1 MARKDPRGE
10 AIAGGLKHGPASTNR
25 RRLSTAALANAAF
38 CAQKTVALP
47 FDTSSADSGS
57 DSLSR
62 LPVRVVLWSIF
73 GLWVA
78 YFLIFTARGMIVG
91 LESDSEV
98 VLRRALVTLAGMTAT
113 VGLWIILRLFDHR
126 TLAVQIGAAVLL
138 AIPTSRAIAQTNI
151 WVFSGLQERLQA
163 RMAEERGFSI
173 SRDEFGNVVIE
184 GPAASVPGDDGIGG
198 PPTMPRGRIVV
209 PNDEDRE
216 RWLILIER
224 ALSQFFLLIAW
235 AALYF
240 ALLAGVRAKDAER
253 WGERFR
259 SAAKAAELRSL
270 RYQVNPHF
278 LFNALNSLSALV
290 MTDRQAKAEEMIQ
303 TLSGFYR
310 HSLAED
316 PTADVSL
323 EDEFDLQRHYLDIE
337 QVRFPKRLKTEF
349 ILPDALKG
357 YRVPGMILQPL
368 VENSVKYG
376 VSQSSRPVTITLAAR
391 EEYGRLVLSVSDD
404 GPGIASASDQGH
416 AAQGGFGIGLANVRD
431 RLVARFGKLAT
442 ITSGEILDGY
452 ETELRLPLVSHGRE

>member
-1 MARKDPRGE
+1 MD
-10 AIAGGLKHGPASTNR
+10 
-25 RRLSTAALANAAF
+25 
-38 CAQKTVALP
+38 CAQNGSALP
-47 FDTSSADSGS
+47 FDTPPAESGS
-57 DSLSR
+57 DSPSR
-62 LPVRVVLWSIF
+62 LPVRTVLWSIF

-78 YFLIFTARGMIVG
+78 YFLIFTARGIIVG
-91 LESDSEV
+91 LESDSEII
-98 VLRRALVTLAGMTAT
+98 LRRALVTLAGMSAT
-113 VGLWIILRLFDHR
+113 VGLWIVLRLFDHR
-126 TLAVQIGAAVLL
+126 TLAIQIGAAVLL
-138 AIPTSRAIAQTNI
+138 AIPTSLAIAQTNI

-163 RMAEERGFSI
+163 RMAQERGFSI

-184 GPAASVPGDDGIGG
+184 GPATSVAGDDGIGSG
-198 PPTMPRGRIVV
+198 PPPSRGRIVV
-209 PNDEDRE
+209 PDDGDRE

-224 ALSQFFLLIAW
+224 ALIQFFLLIAW

-240 ALLAGVRAKDAER
+240 ALLAGVRVKDAER
-253 WGERFR
+253 RGERFR

-349 ILPDALKG
+349 LLPESLKG

-376 VSQSSRPVTITLAAR
+376 VSRSSSPVTITLAAR
-391 EEYGRLVLSVSDD
+391 EEYGRLVLSVADN
-404 GPGIASASDQGH
+404 GPGAANGAAQAVQGH
-416 AAQGGFGIGLANVRD
+416 SVQGHSVQGGFGIGLANVRD
-431 RLVARFGKLAT
+431 RLLARFGDLAT
-442 ITSGEILDGY
+442 ISSGETLDGY
-452 ETELRLPLVSHGRE
+452 ETELRLPLVSGR